1 MYSKSERLLISRFLF
16 SKKTDGYI
24 SIFSWFSV
32 IGIALGV
39 SAIIV
44 VMSVM
49 NGFRTDLTKR
59 LLGINSHL
67 NIYSNSNFVN
77 FESIEI
83 INNNLSKN
91 EYENI
96 LSSIETNGL
105 IINNDFSKGV
115 LIRGYEFIDNKHY
128 LFDSIIEGSYFEDV
142 SNEIIIGDSLASSI
156 NVKVGDKIKLAI
168 PKSDKTILGNIPRFK
183 TLKIKGIFDFG
194 MYEYDSNLIFI
205 HADLA
210 RQLILLDNSTY
221 NQLEIFLTNPEN
233 VEKMKS
239 QILNIINDNNLN
251 LFPVTW
257 KDRNSSLINA
267 LKVEKN
273 VMFLILTLII
283 FVASMNIISGLI
295 IFVKEKNKDIGILK
309 TFGISDFS
317 ILKIFFTIGILIGFI
332 GATLGV
338 LLGIIFTINIE
349 YIQKYLEEL
358 LNTELFAEEIY
369 YLSSLPSEINI
380 KEILIIFITSIIIS
394 VFSTIFPAI
403 RSAKVDP
410 IQTIRNE

>member
-1 MYSKSERLLISRFLF
+1 MYSKAERLLITRFLF

-49 NGFRTDLTKR
+49 NGFRNDLTLR

-67 NIYSNSNFVN
+67 NIYSNVN
-77 FESIEI
+77 YIDSESIEI

-91 EYENI
+91 NYENI

-105 IINNDFSKGV
+105 IIKNDISHGV
-115 LIRGYEFIDNKHY
+115 LIRGYDFIDDNHY
-128 LFDSIIEGSYFEDV
+128 LFDSIVEGNYFNNQP
-142 SNEIIIGDSLASSI
+142 NEIIIGDSLASLL
-156 NVKVGDKIKLAI
+156 NVKVGDQIKLAI
-168 PKSDKTILGNIPRFK
+168 PKSDKTILGSIPRFK
-183 TLKIKGIFDFG
+183 TLKIIGIFDFG

-210 RQLILLDNSTY
+210 RKLILLEDYSY
-221 NQLEIFLTNPEN
+221 NQLEIFLTDPEN
-233 VEKMKS
+233 TEQIKY
-239 QILNIINDNNLN
+239 QILNIIKDNSLN

-283 FVASMNIISGLI
+283 LVASMNIISGLI

-338 LLGIIFTINIE
+338 LLGIIFTINIDH
-349 YIQKYLEEL
+349 IQKFLEKL
-358 LNTELFAEEIY
+358 LNTKLFAEEIY

-380 KEILIIFITSIIIS
+380 KEIVIIFITSILIS

-410 IQTIRNE
+410 IKTIRNE

>member
-1 MYSKSERLLISRFLF
+1 MYSKSERLIIKRFLF

-24 SIFSWFSV
+24 SIFSWFSI
-32 IGIALGV
+32 IGITLGV

-49 NGFRTDLTKR
+49 NGFRIDLTKR
-59 LLGINSHL
+59 LIGINSHL
-67 NIYSNSNFVN
+67 NIYSNFNYINS
-77 FESIEI
+77 ESIEI
-83 INNNLSKN
+83 IKNNLSKN
-91 EYENI
+91 DYKNI

-105 IINNDFSKGV
+105 IIKNDFSKGV
-115 LIRGYEFIDNKHY
+115 LIRGYDFIDNNHY
-128 LFDSIIEGSYFEDV
+128 LFDSIIEGSFFENN
-142 SNEIIIGDSLASSI
+142 SNEIIIGDSLASSLNI
-156 NVKVGDKIKLAI
+156 QVGDKIKLAI
-168 PKSDKTILGNIPRFK
+168 PKSDKTILGSIPRFK
-183 TLKIKGIFDFG
+183 TLEIKGIFDFG
-194 MYEYDSNLIFI
+194 MYEYDSNLVFI

-210 RQLILLDNSTY
+210 RKLILLDDLNY
-221 NQLEIFLTNPEN
+221 NQLEIFLTDPEKA
-233 VEKMKS
+233 EKLKN

-257 KDRNSSLINA
+257 QDRNSTLINA

-338 LLGIIFTINIE
+338 LLGIIFTINIDH
-349 YIQKYLEEL
+349 IQKYLEKL
-358 LNTELFAEEIY
+358 LNTKLFAEEIY

-380 KEILIIFITSIIIS
+380 NEILLVFIIS
-394 VFSTIFPAI
+394 ILISIFSTIFPAI

>member
-1 MYSKSERLLISRFLF
+1 MYSKAERLLITRFLF

-67 NIYSNSNFVN
+67 NIYSNANYIN
-77 FESIEI
+77 LESIEI

-91 EYENI
+91 EYKNI

-105 IINNDFSKGV
+105 IIKNNFSKGV
-115 LIRGYEFIDNKHY
+115 LIRGYEFLDHNHY
-128 LFDSIIEGSYFEDV
+128 LFDSIIEGSYFEDK

-156 NVKVGDKIKLAI
+156 NAKVGDKIKLAI
-168 PKSDKTILGNIPRFK
+168 PKSDKTILGSIPRFK

-210 RQLILLDNSTY
+210 RKLILLDDTSY
-221 NQLEIFLTNPEN
+221 NQLEIFLADPEN
-233 VEKMKS
+233 AEKLKY
-239 QILNIINDNNLN
+239 QILNIIKDNSLN
-251 LFPVTW
+251 LFPITW

-332 GATLGV
+332 GAVFGV
-338 LLGIIFTINIE
+338 LLGIVFTINIE
-349 YIQKYLEEL
+349 HIQKYLEAL
-358 LNTELFAEEIY
+358 LNTKLFAEEIY

-380 KEILIIFITSIIIS
+380 KEILIIFITSILIS
-394 VFSTIFPAI
+394 IFSTIFPAI
-403 RSAKVDP
+403 RSAKIDP
-410 IQTIRNE
+410 IKTIRNE

>member
-221 NQLEIFLTNPEN
+221 NQLEIFLTDPEN
-233 VEKMKS
+233 VEKLKY
-239 QILNIINDNNLN
+239 QIINIINDNNLN